1 MIRKLWP
8 YARPYSGWIAA
19 GILCSAMD
27 AIFQLLIPLVM
38 SDIVDWESPTPT
50 RATFCARAC

>member
-27 AIFQLLIPLVM
+27 AIFQLLIPDRKSV
-38 SDIVDWESPTPT
+38 V
-50 RATFCARAC
+50 